1 MNIAH
6 DTHFTDTPD
15 PRIPLVLRGWGE
27 VGQPAQIDEEL
38 GDLRVRNVTSDLR
51 GPFGEG
57 GRKDGNSIFIFEAAG
72 LCIGHLGHLHQVLS
86 DAQHAAIGRL
96 DVVMV
101 PVDGGFTMD
110 PDSMA
115 KVVTRFRARLV
126 LPMHWFSADGL
137 VSFVKR
143 MQPTFEVEIISG
155 PEVEVSLETLP
166 RRPTILVLEPALIEM
181 AIGNATAADFARMD
195 ECNHR
200 AELSTTLDDFEKWDT
215 ALHEAI
221 ADAAHNGFITS
232 VFHLMSQARSQNEWG
247 MLKRRSATPERR
259 LEYQQE
265 HRALVD
271 ALKNRDAQRAKAL
284 CLAHLVHVRV
294 NMLGS

>member
-1 MNIAH
+1 MSVSNAFQRFMGKESSAGIVLIVVTLAALLMKNSFLSGLYPGTSGCLKNEINIRDVVPDVVTMNIAH

-15 PRIPLVLRGWGE
+15 PRLPLVLRGWGDI
-27 VGQPAQIDEEL
+27 GQAAQIDEEL

-72 LCIGHLGHLHQVLS
+72 LCIGHLGHLHQVVS

-110 PDSMA
+110 PYSMA

-143 MQPTFEVEIISG
+143 MQPAFEVEIISG

-166 RRPTILVLEPALIEM
+166 RRPTILVLEPALI
-181 AIGNATAADFARMD
+181 
-195 ECNHR
+195 
-200 AELSTTLDDFEKWDT
+200 
-215 ALHEAI
+215 
-221 ADAAHNGFITS
+221 
-232 VFHLMSQARSQNEWG
+232 
-247 MLKRRSATPERR
+247 P
-259 LEYQQE
+259 
-265 HRALVD
+265 
-271 ALKNRDAQRAKAL
+271 
-284 CLAHLVHVRV
+284 
-294 NMLGS
+294 

>member
-1 MNIAH
+1 MLRLAILVFLVHAGVALAEGRRDSACLAMSEGEARVIPAAFGAPLEAETVRIRFLGHASFALETAGGTLAVTDYTGYIGNPDVVPDVVTMNIAH

-27 VGQPAQIDEEL
+27 VGKPAQIDEEL

-126 LPMHWFSADGL
+126 LPMHWFSADRL

-143 MQPTFEVEIISG
+143 MQPAFEVEIVSG
-155 PEVEVSLETLP
+155 PEVEVSLESLP
-166 RRPTILVLEPALIEM
+166 RRPTILVLEPALI
-181 AIGNATAADFARMD
+181 
-195 ECNHR
+195 
-200 AELSTTLDDFEKWDT
+200 
-215 ALHEAI
+215 
-221 ADAAHNGFITS
+221 
-232 VFHLMSQARSQNEWG
+232 
-247 MLKRRSATPERR
+247 P
-259 LEYQQE
+259 
-265 HRALVD
+265 
-271 ALKNRDAQRAKAL
+271 
-284 CLAHLVHVRV
+284 
-294 NMLGS
+294 

>member
-1 MNIAH
+1 MRALLALALMTGPALAADLPRDSACLALAANEARVIPAAFGDPLAEETVRIRFLGHASFALETPGGKAAVTDYTGYIGNPEVVPDVVTMNIAH
-6 DTHFTDTPD
+6 DTHYTDTPD

-27 VGQPAQIDEEL
+27 LGQPARIDEEI

-57 GRKDGNSIFIFEAAG
+57 GRKDGNSIFIFEVAG

-115 KVVTRFRARLV
+115 TVVNRFRARLV

-137 VSFVKR
+137 VSFIKR
-143 MQPTFEVEIISG
+143 MQPSFEVEIAEG
-155 PEVEVSLETLP
+155 PEVEVSLDSLP
-166 RRPTILVLEPALIEM
+166 RRPTILVLEPALI
-181 AIGNATAADFARMD
+181 
-195 ECNHR
+195 
-200 AELSTTLDDFEKWDT
+200 
-215 ALHEAI
+215 
-221 ADAAHNGFITS
+221 
-232 VFHLMSQARSQNEWG
+232 
-247 MLKRRSATPERR
+247 P
-259 LEYQQE
+259 
-265 HRALVD
+265 
-271 ALKNRDAQRAKAL
+271 
-284 CLAHLVHVRV
+284 
-294 NMLGS
+294 

>member
-1 MNIAH
+1 MLRLAMLVFFVHAGVALAEGRRDSACLAMSQGEARVIPAAFGAPLEAETVRIRFLGHASFALETAGGTLAITDYTGYIGNPDVVPDVVTMNIAH

-27 VGQPAQIDEEL
+27 VGEPARIDEEM

-115 KVVTRFRARLV
+115 EVVTRFRARLV

-143 MQPTFEVEIISG
+143 MQPAFEVEIVSG

-166 RRPTILVLEPALIEM
+166 RRPTIMVLESALI
-181 AIGNATAADFARMD
+181 
-195 ECNHR
+195 
-200 AELSTTLDDFEKWDT
+200 
-215 ALHEAI
+215 
-221 ADAAHNGFITS
+221 
-232 VFHLMSQARSQNEWG
+232 
-247 MLKRRSATPERR
+247 P
-259 LEYQQE
+259 
-265 HRALVD
+265 
-271 ALKNRDAQRAKAL
+271 
-284 CLAHLVHVRV
+284 
-294 NMLGS
+294 